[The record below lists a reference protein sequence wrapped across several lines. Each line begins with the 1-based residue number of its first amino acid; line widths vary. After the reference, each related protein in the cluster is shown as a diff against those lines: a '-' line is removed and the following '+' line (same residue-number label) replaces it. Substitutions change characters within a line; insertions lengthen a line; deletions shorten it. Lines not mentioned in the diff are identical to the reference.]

1 MSPSG
6 GAAAR
11 SGSEYPRGTGRSGS
25 PASRGSQP
33 AKKPAKQ
40 PARKQPVPK
49 ARTAK
54 TTRTPVARKTAS
66 PRAKART
73 LTRSALGPAV
83 RTARAQTKRRPKGG
97 GPGGPGG
104 PFNLGPARAGN
115 PDRRLRVTAVFV
127 VVVFVVFAGRLVQLQ
142 TFDSGTLSAEAL
154 KHRSTTKPLYAH
166 RGDILDTNKVVLAQT
181 VERRNIVVDQTL
193 VPLYNENAAVP
204 GDQKGVTGA
213 TTKLA
218 PLLNLSPAVVAKS
231 LTGAKRFG
239 YVAKDVEPTV
249 WTAVSELNI
258 PGIFGRQASRRTYP
272 GASVASNVLGFMNGA
287 GVPQSGIE
295 KAQNKLLSGK
305 DGTLTYEAGKGGQQI
320 ATGLTTETQPV
331 DGKNVQLTINGDIQF
346 RLQELLNE
354 TKKTADADSVSAVVM
369 NPQTGEVLA
378 LADAPTFDANDPGKS
393 NVDNLGNRALTDAFE
408 PGSTSKVI
416 TAAAAIQER
425 VATPTTKL
433 VVPDNIAA
441 PGGEIH
447 DSEVHGDEKLTFAG
461 VLAKSSNVGTVKI
474 GERMSAQTMDEY
486 LKKFGLGS
494 KTGVGLNESAGFIG
508 TPQTWDGRTRLNIL
522 YGQGLSVTALQSA
535 SVYATIANNG
545 VRVAPKL
552 VKAVTGADG
561 RLDPEPAGK
570 ATRVVSAKTAKQVRL
585 MLEGVVGD
593 GGTATTAEIPGYR
606 VAGKTGT
613 AQAYDPSCSCYQGYT
628 ASFVGMAPADD
639 PKLVVAVYVQNPRNG
654 HYGGTLAAPV
664 FQQIMSYALALEKIE
679 PTGTK
684 KPDLPIEW

>member
-1 MSPSG
+1 M
-6 GAAAR
+6 
-11 SGSEYPRGTGRSGS
+11 
-25 PASRGSQP
+25 
-33 AKKPAKQ
+33 
-40 PARKQPVPK
+40 
-49 ARTAK
+49 
-54 TTRTPVARKTAS
+54 
-66 PRAKART
+66 
-73 LTRSALGPAV
+73 
-83 RTARAQTKRRPKGG
+83 
-97 GPGGPGG
+97 
-104 PFNLGPARAGN
+104 
-115 PDRRLRVTAVFV
+115 TAVFV
-127 VVVFVVFAGRLVQLQ
+127 VVIFVVFAGRLIQLQ

-154 KHRSTTKPLYAH
+154 KNRSTTKPLYAH
-166 RGDILDTNKVVLAQT
+166 RGDILDTNGTVLAQT

-193 VPLYNENAAVP
+193 IPLYNENSAVP

-213 TTKLA
+213 TKKLA
-218 PLLNLSPAVVAKS
+218 PLLGLSLAAVAKS
-231 LTGAKRFG
+231 ITGTKRFG

-249 WTAVSELNI
+249 WTAVSDLNI
-258 PGIFGRQASRRTYP
+258 PGIYGRQASRRTYP
-272 GASVASNVLGFMNGA
+272 GASVASNVLGFMNSA
-287 GVPQSGIE
+287 GVPQSGVE
-295 KAQNKLLSGK
+295 LAQNKLLSGK
-305 DGTLTYEAGKGGQQI
+305 DGTLTYEEGKNGQQI

-331 DGKNVQLTINGDIQF
+331 DGKNVQLTLNGDLQF
-346 RLQELLNE
+346 KAQEAL
-354 TKKTADADSVSAVVM
+354 DAVVKKARAQSASLVAM
-369 NPQTGEVLA
+369 NVRTGEILA
-378 LADAPTFDANDPGKS
+378 LADAPTFDANNPGKS
-393 NVDNLGNRALTDAFE
+393 KIANLGNRALTDAFE

-416 TAAAAIQER
+416 TAAAAIEEG

-433 VVPDNIAA
+433 VVPGQISA

-447 DSEVHGDEKLTFAG
+447 DSEEHGDEKLTFAG

-474 GERMSAQTMDEY
+474 GERMSAQTMYEY
-486 LKKFGLGS
+486 LQKFGLGS
-494 KTGVGLNESAGFIG
+494 RTGVGLNESAGYIG

-552 VKAVTGADG
+552 IKAVTGADG
-561 RLDPEPAGK
+561 KLAPEPAGK
-570 ATRVVSAKTAKQVRL
+570 STRVVSARTAKQVRL

-613 AQAYDPSCSCYQGYT
+613 AQAYDSSCSCYNGYT

-639 PKLVVAVYVQNPRNG
+639 PELVVAVYVQQPKNG

-664 FQQIMSYALALEKIE
+664 FQQIMSYALSIEKIE